1 VAAGGDNSG
10 GVDAAVFNVVGT
22 GASGTFAALERGRST
37 SEAQALYNP
46 TEVYCREVVRQLLG
60 HLAANQM
67 ECRRRMLAAQ
77 HDEDA
82 MAKKPAKKKTK
93 TKAKG
98 KKK

>member
-1 VAAGGDNSG
+1 
-10 GVDAAVFNVVGT
+10 VGSA
-22 GASGTFAALERGRST
+22 ASGTFAAIERGSLR
-37 SEAQALYNP
+37 SEAQSLYLRN
-46 TEVYCREVVRQLLG
+46 EIREVGRQPPG

-67 ECRRRMLAAQ
+67 ECLRRVLAAQ

-93 TKAKG
+93 AKGKG